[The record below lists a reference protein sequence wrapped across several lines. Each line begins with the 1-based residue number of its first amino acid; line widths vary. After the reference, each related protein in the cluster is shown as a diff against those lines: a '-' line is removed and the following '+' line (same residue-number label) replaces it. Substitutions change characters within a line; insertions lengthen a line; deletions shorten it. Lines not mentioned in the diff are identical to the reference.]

1 MTTETNLW
9 LLYFGQNWIMRRM
22 NSMTRGTGQI
32 RKFVLAAMP
41 VHVQAGVM
49 TIHTDL
55 VLIFYIRYR
64 VPLCRLTIYNVR

>member
-49 TIHTDL
+49 TIQ
-55 VLIFYIRYR
+55 
-64 VPLCRLTIYNVR
+64 PLCRLTIYNVR